1 MLDRV
6 GPRSHVFGRAAEPGP
21 QRVIGAMQLSV
32 TGKQTEIGEA
42 LRRHIEGSLGS
53 ILDKYFKTAIE
64 AHVIVSKEAH
74 LSRAEIS
81 IHIGRGIVVNAR
93 AAASE
98 AYLAFDAAAERLAKQ
113 LRRYKRRLRD
123 HHAKG
128 REPASERATD
138 YVLAPIE
145 EDGAEPEEAQR
156 EEAEGEEAEREEAET
171 GDVDGAPAVIAEMS
185 TELPSLTVGEA
196 AMRIDLAEAPV
207 LLFRN
212 RSHGEL
218 NLVYRRTD
226 GNIGWI
232 DPELDA
238 ARSTRRNASSVIRRE

>member
-1 MLDRV
+1 
-6 GPRSHVFGRAAEPGP
+6 
-21 QRVIGAMQLSV
+21 MQLTV

-42 LRRHIEGSLGS
+42 LRHHVEASLGA
-53 ILDKYFKTAIE
+53 ILGKYFKTAIE
-64 AHVIVSKEAH
+64 VHAVVSKEAH
-74 LSRAEIS
+74 LSCAEIS
-81 IHIGRGIVVNAR
+81 IHIGRGIVVNAH

-98 AYLAFDAAAERLAKQ
+98 AYAAFDAAAERLAKQ

-128 REPASERATD
+128 REPAGASERAMD
-138 YVLAPIE
+138 YVLAPIGDDE
-145 EDGAEPEEAQR
+145 GVEGAD
-156 EEAEGEEAEREEAET
+156 AET
-171 GDVDGAPAVIAEMS
+171 DSANGAPAVIAEMI

-196 AMRIDLAEAPV
+196 AMRMDLAEAPM

-218 NLVYRRTD
+218 NLVYRRAD

-238 ARSTRRNASSVIRRE
+238 ARRMRRTTS

>member
-1 MLDRV
+1 
-6 GPRSHVFGRAAEPGP
+6 
-21 QRVIGAMQLSV
+21 MQLSV
-32 TGKQTEIGEA
+32 TGKQTEIGAA

-53 ILDKYFKTAIE
+53 ILEKYFKTAIE

-93 AAASE
+93 AAASD

-123 HHAKG
+123 HHAKA
-128 REPASERATD
+128 REPAGISERAMD
-138 YVLAPIE
+138 YVLAPIG
-145 EDGAEPEEAQR
+145 DEEA
-156 EEAEGEEAEREEAET
+156 EVGEAEGEASEGEGADT
-171 GDVDGAPAVIAEMS
+171 DGVTGAPAVIAEMS

-196 AMRIDLAEAPV
+196 AMRMDLAEAPV

-218 NLVYRRTD
+218 NLVYRRSD

-232 DPELDA
+232 DPELDT
-238 ARSTRRNASSVIRRE
+238 ARSTRRTASRAIRRE